1 VTLPGAIFGGVQWG
15 LLAWGLS
22 GGVASFF
29 SPCALPMLP
38 AYLSFYLSTESE
50 AAAPDGG
57 AAVGSQSGSLRG
69 ASLQRGVLFGS
80 LASLGLLSVFALTAL
95 LASVLGEVLTQM
107 IPILIPVTG
116 VVLIVLGGL
125 MLADRASW
133 LSHSVS
139 LPDWQD
145 PSPTQFYLFGVLFAA
160 AALGCTAPVFFGITL
175 TALSTGGL
183 VGAMTVVAG
192 YAGGMIGLF
201 VLMTVLVALAKDE
214 TARRI
219 NQLIPY
225 IERASAVLLIGA
237 GGYMLYYYA
246 QVQAL

>member
-1 VTLPGAIFGGVQWG
+1 
-15 LLAWGLS
+15 
-22 GGVASFF
+22 
-29 SPCALPMLP
+29 MLP

-57 AAVGSQSGSLRG
+57 AAVRSQPSSPRG
-69 ASLQRGVLFGS
+69 ASLRRGVLFGNM
-80 LASLGLLSVFALTAL
+80 ASFGLLSVFALTAL
-95 LASVLGEVLTQM
+95 LAGALGEVLTQV
-107 IPILIPVTG
+107 IPLLIPLTG

-125 MLADRASW
+125 MLADRAGW
-133 LSHSVS
+133 LSHAVS
-139 LPDWQD
+139 LPEWQD
-145 PSPTQFYLFGVLFAA
+145 TSPTQFYLFGVLFAA

-175 TALSTGGL
+175 TALSTGRL
-183 VGAMTVVAG
+183 VGGVTVVTG

-201 VLMTVLVALAKDE
+201 VLMTVFIALAKDE

-225 IERASAVLLIGA
+225 IERASAVLLVGA

>member
-1 VTLPGAIFGGVQWG
+1 MLPGAILGSVQWG

-38 AYLSFYLSTESE
+38 AYLSFYLSTESP

-57 AAVGSQSGSLRG
+57 TAVGSQAGQSRG
-69 ASLQRGVLFGS
+69 MRLQRGVLFGS

-95 LASVLGEVLTQM
+95 LAGVLGEVLTQI
-107 IPILIPVTG
+107 IPLLIPVTG
-116 VVLIVLGGL
+116 VVLIILGGL
-125 MLADRASW
+125 MLTDRAGW
-133 LSHSVS
+133 LSHSVA

-175 TALSTGGL
+175 TALSTGGI

-192 YAGGMIGLF
+192 YAGGMMGLF
-201 VLMTVLVALAKDE
+201 ILMTVLVALAKDE

-225 IERASAVLLIGA
+225 IERGSAVLLIGA

>member
-1 VTLPGAIFGGVQWG
+1 
-15 LLAWGLS
+15 
-22 GGVASFF
+22 
-29 SPCALPMLP
+29 MLP

-50 AAAPDGG
+50 PAASDGG
-57 AAVGSQSGSLRG
+57 TTVVSQSSPYRG
-69 ASLQRGVLFGS
+69 ASLRRGVLFGS
-80 LASLGLLSVFALTAL
+80 LASLGLLSVFALTAV
-95 LASVLGEVLTQM
+95 LAGVLGEVLTQV
-107 IPILIPVTG
+107 IPLLIPLTG

-125 MLADRASW
+125 MLADRAGW
-133 LSHSVS
+133 LSQSVS
-139 LPDWQD
+139 LPEWQD
-145 PSPTQFYLFGVLFAA
+145 PSPMQFYLFGVLFAA

-183 VGAMTVVAG
+183 VGGVTVVAG

-225 IERASAVLLIGA
+225 IERASAVLLVGA